1 MQLQYRLLPLFDA
14 MLATAE
20 FPEGF
25 RRGALIRG
33 WDLGKSRQPLST
45 IQQSA
50 ADKIQSKLSELMES
64 FRLDVAKPSVRPSS
78 RTEGIGNDMID
89 RIVRQ
94 VLEQLG
100 SSR

>member
-1 MQLQYRLLPLFDA
+1 
-14 MLATAE
+14 
-20 FPEGF
+20 
-25 RRGALIRG
+25 
-33 WDLGKSRQPLST
+33 
-45 IQQSA
+45 
-50 ADKIQSKLSELMES
+50 MES

-100 SSR
+100 SAR